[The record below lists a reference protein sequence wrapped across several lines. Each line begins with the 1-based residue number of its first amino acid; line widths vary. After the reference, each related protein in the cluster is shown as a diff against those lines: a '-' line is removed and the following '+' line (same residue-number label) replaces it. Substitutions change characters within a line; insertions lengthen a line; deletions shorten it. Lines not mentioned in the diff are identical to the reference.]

1 MEPGPIFFQLF
12 VLLIMGL
19 LGGLVALRL
28 RQPIML
34 GELAA
39 GLFIAFAAASLFPS
53 QHIDSTTLRVL
64 SEIGICALLFDVGL
78 KIHLKKIRAIGSEAI
93 LVAMVGVIV
102 PFALGYFVAFVF
114 GLAKNPCLLVSASLT
129 ATSVGIT
136 AAIIEEVKK
145 ADSRIGNIILSAAIL
160 DDVLGLMV
168 LGLVTGMVSGQGSSM
183 ASFFV
188 MATKVVLFFGLALFL
203 LRPLASKTLDALE
216 TSYGEKGVTLASFS
230 FLLFLAFISNFI
242 GLGLI
247 VGAFTAGLTLSEA
260 RERDEIHRAFGPIVN
275 IFAGLFFVLIGT
287 QVNLSDLSPLS
298 KEDPGIFLFV
308 GALVVAAIMGKLIC
322 GLVVRGSMHDKWAVG
337 LGMVP
342 RGEVVLIIANLGRS
356 EGILPQAYFSALIL
370 MVMLATFFGSSAF
383 KRVLASSTN

>member
-1 MEPGPIFFQLF
+1 
-12 VLLIMGL
+12 MGL

-188 MATKVVLFFGLALFL
+188 MATKVVLFFGLGLFL